1 MVKTSQLITFMNK
14 QSAFSLLEILLV
26 LGIFGVFAT
35 IGFVWFPDSKL
46 HLAQNQI
53 LAHLNYTR
61 FLALSSSKHITQA
74 AFCQSDN
81 CEAERERWSESLWRL
96 QFSLLQDVGY
106 AYYIFSDSARAVST
120 KHFDDRPRDAR
131 EIALDPLDGKYLNSY
146 NYDNSKFAN
155 ALRAGDL
162 AITKRYGI
170 LEVKMSGGCGESE
183 GGRILF
189 DELGFLR
196 CKKPYEQVVAPSGMV
211 RLELKGSSGK
221 SVGICILESGIVKK
235 C

>member
-1 MVKTSQLITFMNK
+1 MKK
-14 QSAFSLLEILLV
+14 SALSLLEILLV
-26 LGIFGVFAT
+26 LGILGVLVSLGFA
-35 IGFVWFPDSKL
+35 WFPDSKL

-53 LAHLNYTR
+53 ISHLNYVR
-61 FLALSSSKHITQA
+61 FLSLSSVKQITQS

-81 CEAERERWSESLWRL
+81 CEAERKRWSESLWRL
-96 QFSLLQDVGY
+96 QFSQLQDIGY
-106 AYYIFSDSARAVST
+106 AYYLYSDSARAVST
-120 KHFDDRPRDAR
+120 KHFDDRPRDAQ
-131 EIALDPLDGKYLNSY
+131 EIARDLLDNKYLNSY

-170 LEVKMSGGCGESE
+170 LSVRMSGGCGESE

-189 DELGFLR
+189 NEWGFLR
-196 CKKPYEQVVAPSGMV
+196 CKKPYEPVTIPNGMV
-211 RLELKGSSGK
+211 RLELQGSSKK

>member
-1 MVKTSQLITFMNK
+1 M
-14 QSAFSLLEILLV
+14 
-26 LGIFGVFAT
+26 
-35 IGFVWFPDSKL
+35 
-46 HLAQNQI
+46 
-53 LAHLNYTR
+53 
-61 FLALSSSKHITQA
+61 
-74 AFCQSDN
+74 
-81 CEAERERWSESLWRL
+81 
-96 QFSLLQDVGY
+96 
-106 AYYIFSDSARAVST
+106 ST

-131 EIALDPLDGKYLNSY
+131 EIARDPLDNKYLNSY

-170 LEVKMSGGCGESE
+170 QAVKMSGGCGESE
-183 GGRILF
+183 GGRIIF

-196 CKKPYEQVVAPSGMV
+196 CKRPYEQVTSPKGAV
-211 RLELKGSSGK
+211 RLELQGSSGK

>member
-1 MVKTSQLITFMNK
+1 MANTSQLITFMNK

-26 LGIFGVFAT
+26 LGILGVFAT
-35 IGFVWFPDSKL
+35 IGFVWLPDSKL

-53 LAHLNYTR
+53 IMHLNYTR

-81 CEAERERWSESLWRL
+81 CAAERKRWSESIWRL
-96 QFSLLQDVGY
+96 QFSLLQDIGY

-120 KHFDDRPRDAR
+120 KHFDDRPRDAHEVAR
-131 EIALDPLDGKYLNSY
+131 DLLDNKFLNVY
-146 NYDNSKFAN
+146 NVDNSKFAN
-155 ALRAGDL
+155 TLRAGDL

-170 LEVKMSGGCGESE
+170 LEVKMSGGCGDSD

-196 CKKPYEQVVAPSGMV
+196 CKKPFEQVVAPSGMV